1 MFGAFRPTAA
11 VSGGLLWSV
20 YAIQMLEMLPLL
32 RFTSLGKCHGDYQLR
47 VRPMSETV

>member
-20 YAIQMLEMLPLL
+20 YATQRFKLLPLL
-32 RFTSLGKCHGDYQLR
+32 KFAPLGKCHGDYLLR
-47 VRPMSETV
+47 VRPTSETV